1 MGAEVGVA
9 GVAVPPAGKRRRVVA
24 AKPTAA
30 AAGGKRPRRARRP
43 TGVQRLFQACRAVF
57 RGPGTV
63 PAPAEVDL
71 LRAILD
77 RMRPE
82 DVGLSPDMAFFRARD
97 VAQPNPTITH
107 TTIYK
112 SEKFSMVILFLPQNA
127 VIPLHNHPGMTV
139 FSKLLLGSMHIKS
152 YDWADPD
159 LAESG
164 VSSPDDRLRLAELVV
179 DDDFT
184 APCDTSVLYP
194 TAGGNMHRFRAI
206 APCAILDI
214 LGPPY
219 SIEEDRD
226 CTYYTD
232 VPYSEHRVTGTELI
246 GSEQEGRRLAW
257 LKEVDM
263 PRDLKMCSVRYG
275 GPQVSER

>member
-1 MGAEVGVA
+1 MGAGAAGLDVA
-9 GVAVPPAGKRRRVVA
+9 GAVPAKRRRVLA
-24 AKPTAA
+24 AKTRV
-30 AAGGKRPRRARRP
+30 GRPPQARRRAQPQPP
-43 TGVQRLFQACRAVF
+43 TPLQRLFRACRAVF

-63 PAPAEVDL
+63 PAPPEVAL
-71 LRAILD
+71 LRAMLD

-82 DVGLSPDMAFFRARD
+82 DVGLSPDMRFFRTRD
-97 VAQPNPTITH
+97 NAAQGNPTITH

-112 SEKFSMVILFLPQNA
+112 SDNFSMVILFLPQNA

-139 FSKLLLGSMHIKS
+139 FSKPLIGSMHIKS

-159 LAESG
+159 DDPAA
-164 VSSPDDRLRLAELVV
+164 SSPDDQLRLAELVV
-179 DDDFT
+179 DDLFT
-184 APCDTSVLYP
+184 APCNTSVLYP
-194 TAGGNMHRFRAI
+194 TAGGNMHRFTAI

-226 CTYYTD
+226 CTYYAD
-232 VPYSEHRVTGTELI
+232 VPYSSQHPK
-246 GSEQEGRRLAW
+246 GRRLAW

-275 GPQVSER
+275 GPRISDR